1 MKSFIFTLLIGI
13 MFTMVYA
20 VPTSNKLKSLQALL
34 QDDDLAEATW
44 KKLAQ
49 DDTNDDD
56 DDDDDDD
63 DNLAKMEEAIAQIEE
78 PRTMIELLYCYS

>member
-1 MKSFIFTLLIGI
+1 
-13 MFTMVYA
+13 MVYA

-34 QDDDLAEATW
+34 QDNDLAEAAW

-49 DDTNDDD
+49 LQDDTN

-78 PRTMIELLYCYS
+78 PRMIELL